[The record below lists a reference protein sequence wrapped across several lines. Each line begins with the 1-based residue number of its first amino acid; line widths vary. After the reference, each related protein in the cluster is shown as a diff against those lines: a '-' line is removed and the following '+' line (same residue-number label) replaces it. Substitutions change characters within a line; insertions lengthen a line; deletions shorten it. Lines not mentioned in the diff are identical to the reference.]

1 MKVRVTVGPVEIRID
16 GLDISERQ
24 VRRLLA
30 EAGELATRL
39 LADAEAPAEEE
50 RAPMGFTAQVERAP
64 DMRPEAY
71 FTDDEE

>member
-16 GLDISERQ
+16 GLDITERQ
-24 VRRLLA
+24 VRRLLDQ
-30 EAGELATRL
+30 AGQIAGSL
-39 LADAEAPAEEE
+39 LDNSPEPAEEE

-64 DMRPEAY
+64 DMRPETY